1 MIQEVKP
8 PDITAILPFCAC
20 LINQV
25 QMAELFDKNSDTIG
39 LHLGKMPILANSLN
53 GDLSQGFT
61 VAQVAEKHGW
71 SEPQVWS
78 LALEGKTDHDRFKA
92 LGWGF
97 RTWLSLIRPTLTKK
111 PGSMLKKAFPV
122 CPEPITWRFW
132 RRFLHC

>member
-1 MIQEVKP
+1 
-8 PDITAILPFCAC
+8 
-20 LINQV
+20 
-25 QMAELFDKNSDTIG
+25 MAELFDKNSDTIG

-78 LALEGKTDHDRFKA
+78 LALEGKMDHDRFKA

-97 RTWLSLIRPTLTKK
+97 RTWLSLIRPTLIKK
-111 PGSMLKKAFPV
+111 RLTMMITAFPG
-122 CPEPITWRFW
+122 CPKTITWIFW
-132 RRFLHC
+132 KRFLPC